1 MKLYAAE
8 TDKGYSVKS
17 CVWSRV
23 MIDSIQLTVMSDI
36 DGSARVENGENAGII
51 KACGIRGAV
60 LGLDAEAGSMSMRV
74 I

>member
-1 MKLYAAE
+1 
-8 TDKGYSVKS
+8 
-17 CVWSRV
+17 
-23 MIDSIQLTVMSDI
+23 MIDLIQLTVMSDI